1 MMVRG
6 RSRLGRGRTAVR
18 PGVGVL
24 CAAGALWLLVV
35 GSVGGCSGMR
45 QGAGNTGERPEQTAQ
60 PAVSSVVA
68 APGSDEAASEV
79 ARDPRELSPSELI
92 EGPGVLELGV
102 SKRLTEIG
110 VLELLES
117 YIINV
122 PPTASFISIFETA
135 KAWEAS
141 YHNNANAGAE
151 AEVLY
156 RFEGAVLSAAS
167 FAYDSVPPSSGS
179 QVLHD
184 AFFAVLEDCGRG
196 SRWPEVELFVMSDG
210 RGYDV
215 LPESVEPSFG
225 MSYFE
230 YQQLKHECARLAASY
245 PTLDEAV
252 RDELLKPQREHY
264 ARAVIE
270 ELSTANPPVEV
281 PARYRDELDEL
292 LANGW

>member
-1 MMVRG
+1 M
-6 RSRLGRGRTAVR
+6 L
-18 PGVGVL
+18 
-24 CAAGALWLLVV
+24 
-35 GSVGGCSGMR
+35 
-45 QGAGNTGERPEQTAQ
+45 QGAGNTGEGREQTAQ

-68 APGSDEAASEV
+68 APSPDEAASEV
-79 ARDPRELSPSELI
+79 TRDPRELSPSELF

-102 SKRLTEIG
+102 SKLLREVG
-110 VLELLES
+110 VLELLEG

-122 PPTASFISIFETA
+122 PPTASFISIFETT
-135 KAWEAS
+135 KAWLAS
-141 YHNNANAGAE
+141 SYYNADTSAE
-151 AEVLY
+151 AEVLD

-196 SRWPEVELFVMSDG
+196 SRWPEGELFG
-210 RGYDV
+210 
-215 LPESVEPSFG
+215 L
-225 MSYFE
+225 SYYE